1 MPKRNMNVKER
12 RKYPRIRV
20 GWAVSILAAD
30 GLRQGEMEDI
40 SLGGAFIRCDKPPR
54 PNEKVM
60 LNYRDQSEKMQVIAQ
75 VAWTNHEFE
84 GSRDKP
90 TGVGVKFL
98 QFLNNQSS
106 TER

>member
-1 MPKRNMNVKER
+1 MNVKER

-30 GLRQGEMEDI
+30 GSKQGKMEDI
-40 SLGGAFIRCDKPPR
+40 SLEGGFISCDRPPR
-54 PNEKVM
+54 PNEKVL
-60 LNYRDQSEKMQVIAQ
+60 LNYSHYSNKIQVIAQ
-75 VAWTNHEFE
+75 VVWKNREF
-84 GSRDKP
+84 GRPRDKKA
-90 TGVGVKFL
+90 GMGVKFL